1 MPDSPPRDPA
11 LEYFYFGFFRALRRF
26 RAVTVAGWCV
36 AGAGFAAVALRWE
49 PVWSGDLAGG
59 LLCGLLVVAGIAL
72 VQQGV
77 SELSWYTRVPF
88 PRPPAVGEGG
98 GGLEGAL
105 ADLSEIM
112 DSVDE
117 GGWQDAVQA
126 LAALRR
132 VGEQYDLPEP
142 DGRPRKPSGA
152 GQTEHR

>member
-1 MPDSPPRDPA
+1 MPDPPARDPA

-36 AGAGFAAVALRWE
+36 AGAGFAAVALRWD

-59 LLCGLLVVAGIAL
+59 VLCGLLVVAGILL

-77 SELSWYTRVPF
+77 SELSWYTRIPF
-88 PRPPAVGEGG
+88 PRPPAEGDDG
-98 GGLEGAL
+98 GKPEGAL
-105 ADLSEIM
+105 AELSDIM
-112 DSVDE
+112 DGVDD

-132 VGEQYDLPEP
+132 VGEHYDLPEP
-142 DGRPRKPSGA
+142 DGRRRRPSGA
-152 GQTEHR
+152 EHTEH